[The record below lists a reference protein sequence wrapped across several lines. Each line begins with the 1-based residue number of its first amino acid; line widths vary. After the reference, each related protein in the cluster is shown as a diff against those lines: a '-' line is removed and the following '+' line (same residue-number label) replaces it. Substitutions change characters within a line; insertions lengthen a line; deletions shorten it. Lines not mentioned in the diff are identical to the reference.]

1 MDYRAD
7 MPPGDDIGRRDELFM
22 EWAVAAFKDLKQRR
36 VTRTEAAGNGRIS
49 RNQTYQWEGRGSK
62 GYSRPM
68 AENLKRFCIAN
79 GLDWR
84 IPFRIFGWDASGRPV
99 EDPVEMPPAVD
110 LDRRIRLIEVR
121 LSQDPPA
128 EERQELDLKLVRA
141 RRARDAQRLADELRA
156 EIEFDEGRRE
166 A

>member
-1 MDYRAD
+1 
-7 MPPGDDIGRRDELFM
+7 MPTGDDIGRRDELFM
-22 EWAVAAFKDLKQRR
+22 EWAVATFKDLKLRR
-36 VTRTEAAGNGRIS
+36 VTRTEAAETGGIS

-79 GLDWR
+79 KLDWR

-99 EDPVEMPPAVD
+99 EEPVRMPPEPDV
-110 LDRRIRLIEVR
+110 DRRIHLIEVR
-121 LSQDPPA
+121 LSQDPPT
-128 EERQELDLKLVRA
+128 EERHRLELLLVRA

-156 EIEFDEGRRE
+156 ELESLDEQRPE
-166 A
+166 V